1 MACHWLL
8 LAVGIA
14 EEVQS
19 AYAKVFVLRLF
30 LLMVGYKC
38 EEVQISEGLPTVGV
52 TTESCAL
59 PLQAGIVVGWHPS
72 SHRKA

>member
-1 MACHWLL
+1 M
-8 LAVGIA
+8 GIA
-14 EEVQS
+14 EVVQC
-19 AYAKVFVLRLF
+19 AYAKVFGLRIF

-38 EEVQISEGLPTVGV
+38 EEVQISEGLTTVGV
-52 TTESCAL
+52 TTDSCTL

>member
-1 MACHWLL
+1 M
-8 LAVGIA
+8 GIA
-14 EEVQS
+14 EVVQC
-19 AYAKVFVLRLF
+19 AYAKVFF

-59 PLQAGIVVGWHPS
+59 HLQAGIVVGWRLS